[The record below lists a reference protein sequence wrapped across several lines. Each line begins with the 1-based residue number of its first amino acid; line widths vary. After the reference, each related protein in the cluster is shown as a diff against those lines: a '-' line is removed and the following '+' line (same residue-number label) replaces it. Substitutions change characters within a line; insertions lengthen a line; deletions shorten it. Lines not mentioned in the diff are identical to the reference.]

1 MKILVLNWK
10 DRKNPLAGGAE
21 IVTEELL
28 KRLVKNGHRATLLT
42 SEFKGCQ
49 NKEIVDGYEII
60 RAGGRWTVYWQAYR
74 YYKRYLRGKFD
85 LVIDEINTIPFFAK
99 FYIHPV
105 KSGQAGAEQFNRV
118 KEKNIL
124 FIHQLCRE
132 IWFYEMFFPLN
143 LIGYLME
150 PIYLWLLRDRK
161 VITVSESTRNDLLK
175 YGFKKENICII
186 SEGIEI
192 ESLKELPEIEEIN
205 PVRNSSISN
214 GVKEKEPTILFL
226 GAIKAMKRPDQ
237 VIKAF
242 EFAKKSIKNLKLWIV
257 GGGSGR
263 YFGKITRLIDACKYK
278 KDITYLGK
286 VAEEEKIKLLQKA
299 HLLCVTSVKEGWGLV
314 VTEANSQGTPAIVY
328 NVDGLRD
335 SVRNNETGL
344 ICQQN
349 TPENLAQNIIELL
362 NNREE
367 YKNLRNNAWQ
377 WSREINFERSYE
389 GFIKILL
396 TLDKS

>member
-1 MKILVLNWK
+1 MKILIFNWR

-42 SEFKGCQ
+42 SKFKGCQ
-49 NKEIVDGYEII
+49 NKEIIDGYEII
-60 RAGGRWTVYWQAYR
+60 RVGGRWTVYWQAYR

-85 LVIDEINTIPFFAK
+85 LVIDEINTILFFAK
-99 FYIHPV
+99 FY
-105 KSGQAGAEQFNRV
+105 V

-132 IWFYEMFFPLN
+132 IWLYEMFFPLN
-143 LIGYLME
+143 LIGYLVE

-175 YGFKKENICII
+175 YGFKKENIHII

-192 ESLKELPEIEEIN
+192 GPLKELPKIEEI
-205 PVRNSSISN
+205 
-214 GVKEKEPTILFL
+214 KEKEPTILFL
-226 GAIKAMKRPDQ
+226 GAIRAMKKSGQ

-242 EFAKKSIKNLKLWIV
+242 ELAKKNIKSLKLWIV
-257 GGGSGR
+257 GRGSGR
-263 YFGKITRLIDACKYK
+263 YFGKIMRLIDASKYK
-278 KDITYLGK
+278 KDIIYFGK
-286 VAEEEKIKLLQKA
+286 VEKEKKIELMQKA

-314 VTEANSQGTPAIVY
+314 VTEANSQGTPAVVY

-335 SVRNNETGL
+335 SVHPNETG
-344 ICQQN
+344 IVCQQN
-349 TPENLAQNIIELL
+349 NPKNLAKNIIELL
-362 NNREE
+362 NDREK
-367 YKNLRNNAWQ
+367 YQNLRINAWQ
-377 WSREINFERSYE
+377 WSKEINLERGYTE
-389 GFIKILL
+389 FINAVSKL
-396 TLDKS
+396 

>member
-28 KRLVKNGHRATLLT
+28 KRLARNGHQATLLT
-42 SEFKGCQ
+42 SKFNQCKD
-49 NKEIVDGYEII
+49 KEIVNGYEII
-60 RAGGRWTVYWQAYR
+60 RVGGRWTVYWQVYR

-99 FYIHPV
+99 FYVHPV
-105 KSGQAGAEQFNRV
+105 RDLSLNGV

-132 IWFYEMFFPLN
+132 IWFYEMFFPLS
-143 LIGYLME
+143 LIGYLIE

-175 YGFKKENICII
+175 YGFKKENIYII

-192 ESLKELPEIEEIN
+192 EPLKELPEIEEIN

-226 GAIKAMKRPDQ
+226 GAIRAMKRPDQ

-242 EFAKKSIKNLKLWIV
+242 ELAKKEIRNLKLWIA
-257 GGGSGR
+257 GGGNNK
-263 YFGKITRLIDACKYK
+263 YFKRIMDLIGSSVHKE
-278 KDITYLGK
+278 DITYFGEVK
-286 VAEEEKIKLLQKA
+286 EEKKIELLQKA

-314 VTEANSQGTPAIVY
+314 VMEANSQGTPAIVY

-335 SVRNNETGL
+335 SVKNDKTGL
-344 ICQQN
+344 ICRQN
-349 TPENLAQNIIELL
+349 IPENLAKNIIELL
-362 NNREE
+362 NNREK
-367 YKNLRNNAWQ
+367 YQNLRINAWQ
-377 WSREINFERSYE
+377 WSKEINFEKSYQD
-389 GFIKILL
+389 FINVISKL
-396 TLDKS
+396 